1 MKVTRY
7 CVCCLKTKIQ
17 DARKFFKVKN
27 LKINTSLPTGR
38 FGRDTYICKK
48 CKDSL

>member
-7 CVCCLKTKIQ
+7 CVCCLTTKTQ

-27 LKINTSLPTGR
+27 LKFDASLPTGR
-38 FGRDTYICKK
+38 FEKDAYICKK